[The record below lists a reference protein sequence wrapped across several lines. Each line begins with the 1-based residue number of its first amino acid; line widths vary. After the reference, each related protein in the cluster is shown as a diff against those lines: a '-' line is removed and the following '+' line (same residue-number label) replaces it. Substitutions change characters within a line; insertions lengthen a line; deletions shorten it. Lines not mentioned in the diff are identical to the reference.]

1 MSGFRFRLQRL
12 LELRNATE
20 RARAA
25 DMGRVAAE
33 EAHLRAVSEEVAGRL
48 SEVEEQST
56 GGGPVPAGLR
66 AAWGVS
72 ADAARARLNAAHD
85 AVQDAV
91 DRREVEQGRF
101 SDARMARRSLE
112 RLRDRQKADWTVEHG
127 RQEQA
132 DSDEVARQVN
142 AKGDT
147 S

>member
-1 MSGFRFRLQRL
+1 MSSFRFRLQRL
-12 LELRNATE
+12 LELRSAAE

-33 EAHLRAVSEEVAGRL
+33 EARLRAVSDAEAARL
-48 SEVEEQST
+48 SEVEAQQNDN
-56 GGGPVPAGLR
+56 GPVPAGLR
-66 AAWGVS
+66 AAWGLS
-72 ADAARARLNAAHD
+72 ADAARARLHEADD
-85 AVQDAV
+85 AVRDAS
-91 DRREVEQGRF
+91 DRREVEEARF

-112 RLRDRQKADWTVEHG
+112 RLRDRQKTEWTAEHG

-142 AKGDT
+142 AKGDQ